1 MGGTR
6 YILAGGLIDGTG
18 GAVRRNVV
26 LTVEDGFIAAIGSAA
41 GHPRSGATPIDD
53 LSHCVIVPALVDC
66 SVSLARSPVAG
77 AQSVS
82 PAEKSALVAAHCRY
96 CHDHGVLGVAEN
108 DDLSGLLEPDRA
120 GGLLALRVAG
130 ADFLKIRYSPG
141 MEEEEAVASG
151 VSHDDLHRILQ
162 HKGGKRAVV
171 VANGSRQVAEA
182 LAAGCDAVEQGYAMG
197 EANLRL
203 MAARGVLWLPRLLTA
218 KNGLDGARSDGAVCC
233 RFSQRYVAPGK
244 PLPGAEVFWKKTLA
258 DQMAQLR
265 LARELGVAVA
275 VGTGAG
281 SFGILHGESVVEEMK
296 LFMKAGYS
304 LEETIRCASANGA
317 AFFGMKNL
325 GALTVGR
332 RATFLVTRGAV
343 SQLPRKL
350 AYLENIYVDGVPSI
364 VYRKNPVR
372 GA

>member
-1 MGGTR
+1 MAGRR
-6 YILAGGLIDGTG
+6 YIVAGSLIDGTG
-18 GAVRRNVV
+18 AAPRRNVA
-26 LTVEDGFIAAIGSAA
+26 LTVQDGVIAAIEPAA
-41 GHPRSGATPIDD
+41 GLPAGAVVDD
-53 LSHCVIVPALVDC
+53 LSHCVLVPSLVDC
-66 SVSLARSPVAG
+66 SVSLARSPVVG
-77 AQSVS
+77 RSQEGI

-162 HKGGKRAVV
+162 QKGGKRAVV
-171 VANGSRQVAEA
+171 VANGAQPVAEA
-182 LAAGCDAVEQGYAMG
+182 LAAGADAVEQGYAMG
-197 EANLRL
+197 EANLRA
-203 MAARGVLWLPRLLTA
+203 MANKGVLWIPRLLTA

-244 PLPGAEVFWKKTLA
+244 PLPGAEAFWKKMLTE
-258 DQMAQLR
+258 QMAQMR
-265 LARELGVAVA
+265 LARELGVVVA

-281 SFGILHGESVVEEMK
+281 SFGIIHGESVVEEMK
-296 LFMKAGYS
+296 LFVKAGYS
-304 LEETIRCASANGA
+304 LEETIQCASENGA
-317 AFFGMKNL
+317 RFFAMEGL
-325 GALTVGR
+325 GALTVGQ

-350 AYLENIYVDGVPSI
+350 AYLENIYVDGAPSTA
-364 VYRKNPVR
+364 YRKNPVR
-372 GA
+372 SA